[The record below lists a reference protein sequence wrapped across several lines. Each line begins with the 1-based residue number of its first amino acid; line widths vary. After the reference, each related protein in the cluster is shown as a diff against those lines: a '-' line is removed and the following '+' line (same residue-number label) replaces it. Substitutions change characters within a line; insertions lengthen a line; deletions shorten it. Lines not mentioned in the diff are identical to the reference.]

1 MQQKGVWVGTATL
14 LLASANPKR
23 AEGFVGAFSGFAC
36 SAENIAD
43 AIKALHREFDESGY
57 ILVGVE
63 SMLPVHMLDRQLTD
77 YETELVEAT
86 SQYPVQFKNVHLH
99 KGDG

>member
-1 MQQKGVWVGTATL
+1 MELKGIWIGTATL
-14 LLASANPKR
+14 LLADTNPKR
-23 AEGFVGAFSGFAC
+23 AEGFVGAFAGFAC
-36 SAENIAD
+36 SAENIVEAM
-43 AIKALHREFDESGY
+43 KSLCREFEESGY
-57 ILVGVE
+57 VLIGVE

-86 SQYPVQFKNVHLH
+86 NQYPVQFKNVHLH